1 MTKGDRIRALREL
14 KGITQDE
21 LAKRLETTKQTISK
35 YENNIVTNI
44 PSDKVES
51 MAEIFDTTPDYIL
64 GWDKFPT
71 AKHEARLHKDLQPIT
86 RTYKLP
92 LLGPV
97 AAGQPINAAP
107 EDGEMIEVPY
117 DPGKADAALTVKG
130 DSMSPRY
137 LNGDVVFI
145 RFQDDV
151 NDGQIAAVCID
162 DTVTLKKVYHI
173 PNGVY
178 LVSENP
184 AHPPMTYTLE
194 DANNIHIVGLAV
206 GFMRWEY

>member
-1 MTKGDRIRALREL
+1 MGIGIKLSELLELRHKKPGTLASETGINKNTIYAIIKRDSTKVNLSI
-14 KGITQDE
+14 
-21 LAKRLETTKQTISK
+21 LEAIAENLGVSIDYFFDKQT
-35 YENNIVTNI
+35 
-44 PSDKVES
+44 
-51 MAEIFDTTPDYIL
+51 ATPFTHPDI
-64 GWDKFPT
+64 
-71 AKHEARLHKDLQPIT
+71 QPIT

-151 NDGQIAAVCID
+151 DDGQIAAVCID

-184 AHPPMTYTLE
+184 VHPPMTYTLE